1 MRAQFQSFFF
11 FNWTKFLWGS
21 WAFLIFQG
29 AIAQKSSTSSVQGL
43 YFPPVGSSE
52 WEKTPLQELG
62 WNQAALAEL
71 LAWLPTQ
78 DTRGFIVLKGGRIV
92 LEEYWGS
99 KLTGLGDM
107 DQQSLWYW
115 DAASFT
121 LTAALTGI
129 AQQEGFLSLKDRTQK
144 YLGIGWSAMPDA
156 QEKNIQLIH
165 HLTFTTGINDKVSNL
180 GDTSPSNLTFLAKPG
195 SRWSYHPASHF
206 LVERVLENATGKS
219 YESYWKEKI
228 GDKIG
233 MKGLWQKS
241 GQPTMLYSDTR
252 SFARFGLLMLA
263 EGNWAGNSIWSGK
276 YFKSITQTSQKL
288 NKSYGFFTW
297 LNGQESYLLPGMQ
310 QPMNGSVIPSGPED
324 MFFAVGKNGQFLMV
338 IPSKQLVIVRMGG
351 APGDLPV
358 PYLLMRQFWDRMSE
372 VLQGN

>member
-1 MRAQFQSFFF
+1 M
-11 FNWTKFLWGS
+11 
-21 WAFLIFQG
+21 
-29 AIAQKSSTSSVQGL
+29 
-43 YFPPVGSSE
+43 
-52 WEKTPLQELG
+52 
-62 WNQAALAEL
+62 
-71 LAWLPTQ
+71 
-78 DTRGFIVLKGGRIV
+78 
-92 LEEYWGS
+92 
-99 KLTGLGDM
+99 
-107 DQQSLWYW
+107 
-115 DAASFT
+115 
-121 LTAALTGI
+121 
-129 AQQEGFLSLKDRTQK
+129 SLKDRTQK

-180 GDTSPSNLTFLAKPG
+180 GDTSTSNLNFLAKPG
-195 SRWSYHPASHF
+195 SRWSYYPASHF

-288 NKSYGFFTW
+288 NISYGFFTW